1 MTIGNLV
8 RNAVQHG
15 TGGEVLCRSHGHELL
30 VTNAGT
36 LPTENL
42 SSAPRRFTT
51 HPGGHGMGLYLVRR
65 ICERYGWEIRLEN
78 SPRGVTARV
87 GFA

>member
-1 MTIGNLV
+1 M
-8 RNAVQHG
+8 
-15 TGGEVLCRSHGHELL
+15 LCRSQGHELV

-42 SSAPRRFTT
+42 SAAPRRFTT

-65 ICERYGWEIRLEN
+65 ICERYGWEIKLEN
-78 SPRGVTARV
+78 SARGVTARV

>member
-1 MTIGNLV
+1 
-8 RNAVQHG
+8 
-15 TGGEVLCRSHGHELL
+15 
-30 VTNAGT
+30 

-42 SSAPRRFTT
+42 SAAPRRFTT

-65 ICERYGWEIRLEN
+65 ICERYGWEIKLEN
-78 SPRGVTARV
+78 SARGVTARV

>member
-1 MTIGNLV
+1 
-8 RNAVQHG
+8 
-15 TGGEVLCRSHGHELL
+15 VLCRSHGHELL

-42 SSAPRRFTT
+42 SAAPRRFTT

-78 SPRGVTARV
+78 SARGVTARV